1 MAYTYNLHV
10 LELLRARFVIGLS
23 PETLLH
29 FKKCYGSSA
38 YVCKYHS
45 CEWATVGFASAE
57 DLEKHEFTHKPK
69 FVCGVS
75 NCDYSTIGFRTL
87 NSLKQHTTN
96 YHVSEMQAHIPQLL
110 RRVRGV
116 NRTEMR
122 HTPSPP
128 TPSQGRVTPNPP
140 EYYPSDAAH
149 AQNAQY
155 TPNERNAQTFQ
166 LMQAITASHSKMKA
180 QNPMSWQAQ
189 MPPAER
195 LGIIR
200 SM

>member
-1 MAYTYNLHV
+1 MACTYNLHV
-10 LELLRARFVIGLS
+10 LELLSARFVIGLS

-38 YVCKYHS
+38 YVCTYHS

-96 YHVSEMQAHIPQLL
+96 YHVSEMQVHIPQSL
-110 RRVRGV
+110 RRARRAY
-116 NRTEMR
+116 RTKTR
-122 HTPSPP
+122 HITSPP
-128 TPSQGRVTPNPP
+128 PPSQDWVTPNPA
-140 EYYPSDAAH
+140 EYYPSDTAL
-149 AQNAQY
+149 AQSAQY
-155 TPNERNAQTFQ
+155 TRKGLNTQTFK
-166 LMQAITASHSKMKA
+166 LMQALTDSHNKMKA

-189 MPPAER
+189 MLGPER
-195 LGIIR
+195 LGMVK